1 MAVLACE
8 DWIPDGINV
17 SDWLYTNSS
26 LGKRQEEC
34 LLMLGKEQASLSI
47 SRLPFLTP
55 TTTTTRRDPAAQ
67 RCTFPIS
74 AMCE

>member
-26 LGKRQEEC
+26 LGKRQEC

-55 TTTTTRRDPAAQ
+55 TTTTIRREPTAQ
-67 RCTFPIS
+67 RCTFLIS